1 MGLTHDKFPNP
12 DSLAARQAAREW
24 ASYFRSIRPPGL
36 AADLV
41 SHEVVENDEN
51 DESEDPAWY
60 VFWESLAIRDRQ
72 GKTRFARTREDS
84 ASLPDTGPPAQ
95 LKLF

>member
-1 MGLTHDKFPNP
+1 VGLTRDKFPNP

-36 AADLV
+36 ETGLV
-41 SHEVVENDEN
+41 SRVVVENDEA
-51 DESEDPAWY
+51 EDLAWY

-72 GKTRFARTREDS
+72 GKTRFGRTRTDS
-84 ASLPDTGPPAQ
+84 ANLSEADPPAQ
-95 LKLF
+95 LNLF

>member
-1 MGLTHDKFPNP
+1 MGLTRDKFPNP

-36 AADLV
+36 ETSLA
-41 SHEVVENDEN
+41 SRVVAENDE
-51 DESEDPAWY
+51 DEDLAWY

>member
-1 MGLTHDKFPNP
+1 MGLTRDKFPNP

-36 AADLV
+36 ATDLV
-41 SHEVVENDEN
+41 SREVVEN

-84 ASLPDTGPPAQ
+84 ASLPDAGPPAQ
-95 LKLF
+95 LKIF